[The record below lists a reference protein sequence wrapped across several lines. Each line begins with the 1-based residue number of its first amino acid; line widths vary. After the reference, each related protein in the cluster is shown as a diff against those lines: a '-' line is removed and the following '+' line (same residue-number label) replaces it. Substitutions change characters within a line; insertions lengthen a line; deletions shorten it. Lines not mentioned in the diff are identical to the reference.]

1 MGSTTN
7 DVYKDS
13 WELYKYHGEQFNDDI
28 DYYKDFCLGFDT
40 LELFA
45 GYGRLTNPL
54 SAMGIAI
61 ETVELSRRFSEFIQL
76 PPHKVHVMDVLDFQ
90 PSRQFDRVIAGY
102 NSFCLLRDDQQIREF
117 FTQVER
123 CLKPKGKASL
133 NYYHQDYWDQAVEEE
148 FIYDGQKIYYTPGFD
163 LSQAHQGKGV
173 WIDTYNNETGS
184 FNKRYEYKTK
194 IYQSHEEFCSYLS
207 HTSLC
212 LEKVVNEFGQQ
223 ESDITEP
230 GWRDFVLLKAE

>member
-90 PSRQFDRVIAGY
+90 PSRQFDRVIARRYAKIDRQNPDTTWAYYAHSLTRALVMMNG
-102 NSFCLLRDDQQIREF
+102 SIEFKGFVCDVHIERVACARMAKHFLTQQATCPRPP
-117 FTQVER
+117 R
-123 CLKPKGKASL
+123 YLKKLP
-133 NYYHQDYWDQAVEEE
+133 N
-148 FIYDGQKIYYTPGFD
+148 
-163 LSQAHQGKGV
+163 
-173 WIDTYNNETGS
+173 
-184 FNKRYEYKTK
+184 
-194 IYQSHEEFCSYLS
+194 
-207 HTSLC
+207 
-212 LEKVVNEFGQQ
+212 
-223 ESDITEP
+223 
-230 GWRDFVLLKAE
+230 